1 MLASFSSFSAI
12 IWSCSR
18 LWLLSISSLLTVL
31 ALRAIYLP
39 LPPILFMAFPT
50 KPNPNFM
57 IGLACLD
64 TCLTCLI
71 ELLGETWDVALI
83 LTEDLGACILKLVW
97 TELLE
102 IPVGCLAAIAYA
114 FWYFL
119 TELMEIEL
127 WRLPNLCWSW
137 GTGLTAAVFK
147 LLWDRVTCWLLGKAL
162 NLDVLATVKSCW
174 LFCWTSSLRPCAWIF
189 YFILIYFD
197 Y

>member
-18 LWLLSISSLLTVL
+18 LWLLSTSSLPTVL

-39 LPPILFMAFPT
+39 LPPILLMAFPT

-57 IGLACLD
+57 MGLECLD

-71 ELLGETWDVALI
+71 EVLGEKSEAALI

-97 TELLE
+97 TELFE
-102 IPVGCLAAIAYA
+102 IPLGCLAAMVYA
-114 FWYFL
+114 FCYFL
-119 TELMEIEL
+119 TELIEIEL
-127 WRLPNLCWSW
+127 WRLPNLCW
-137 GTGLTAAVFK
+137 GYGIELMAAVLR
-147 LLWDRVTCWLLGKAL
+147 LLLERVTCWLLGKTL
-162 NLDVLATVKSCW
+162 NLEVLATVKSCW
-174 LFCWTSSLRPCAWIF
+174 LLCWTSPLRPCVWIF